1 MHAAVLMAQ
10 ISIEVAVVLLVSG
23 VLGGLITLVGAHYRQ
38 KRTYSGERS
47 LLEKSHGREVERM
60 ILSTI
65 HKLDIGH
72 YHPIIQAA
80 RTFASERAVG
90 KPKFSF
96 LWLSIYL
103 ARINKFRDSVGAFYL
118 KDQTAESVLIYLSDL
133 IESKVDFIDLE
144 EKNVLID
151 EANLEESHAKF
162 WKKLDKRPLKEM
174 FGKYKEWSKDNL
186 DDLRKYVDCFW
197 QLFITELRLEFYAP
211 WRGEMISRLEER
223 NLEVL
228 KEVLKNMAKD
238 KLVTAE
244 QAKRYL
250 DRLKTA
256 RPS

>member
-1 MHAAVLMAQ
+1 MAQ
-10 ISIEVAVVLLVSG
+10 ISIEVAVVLLLSG
-23 VLGGLITLVGAHYRQ
+23 VLGGLITLFGAHYRQ
-38 KRTYSGERS
+38 KRTYSGERH

-80 RTFASERAVG
+80 RTFASERAANM
-90 KPKFSF
+90 PKFSF
-96 LWLSIYL
+96 YWLSVYL
-103 ARINKFRDSVGAFYL
+103 ARVNKFRDSVGAFYL

-133 IESKVDFIDLE
+133 IESKINFIDLE

-162 WKKLDKRPLKEM
+162 WKKLERKPLKAM
-174 FGKYKEWSKDNL
+174 FEKYNKWSKENL

-197 QLFITELRLEFYAP
+197 QLFITELRMEFYAP
-211 WRGEMISRLEER
+211 WRGEMISRLEKR

-228 KEVLKNMAKD
+228 KEILKRMVGD
-238 KLVTAE
+238 KLITSD
-244 QAKRYL
+244 QAKGYL
-250 DRLKTA
+250 GRLRAAK
-256 RPS
+256 SY